1 MSESEARNTEYL
13 EEVTL
18 QRPSVVEPIER
29 GVLLKREVMPS
40 SAEDRK
46 EFLMAVCFRQQLYS
60 PNTSSF
66 FRIYENVLRMTSNR
80 AQLFETVLLR
90 NGVQRINLCNET
102 MKLPKIHNLHRL
114 KAVRLRVSVSTCVFF
129 CPKKDYKLSV
139 LKSNK

>member
-18 QRPSVVEPIER
+18 QRPAVVEPIER

-46 EFLMAVCFRQQLYS
+46 EFLMAVCFRQKLYS

-90 NGVQRINLCNET
+90 NGVQRINLC
-102 MKLPKIHNLHRL
+102 
-114 KAVRLRVSVSTCVFF
+114 
-129 CPKKDYKLSV
+129 
-139 LKSNK
+139 